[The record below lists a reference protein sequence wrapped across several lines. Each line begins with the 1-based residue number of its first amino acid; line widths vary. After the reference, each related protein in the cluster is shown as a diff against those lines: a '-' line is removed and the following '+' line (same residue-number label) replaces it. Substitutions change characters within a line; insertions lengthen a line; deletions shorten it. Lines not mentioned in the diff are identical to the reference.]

1 MNSCLLYVFQV
12 HVLLFPLFRFYRSS
26 VAFIVIEFLHVSVLV
41 CMFVRLLSSFTGW
54 NMELDNWRVG
64 RQDGFLSLLLFF
76 FFFYHIHGL
85 RYRSHSCVH
94 VLSSSFSLF
103 ASVEVSLDIQMKHEI
118 AVSDFPKN
126 TLAY

>member
-1 MNSCLLYVFQV
+1 MNSCLLYLFRVYV
-12 HVLLFPLFRFYRSS
+12 WLFPLFRFYTSS
-26 VAFIVIEFLHVSVLV
+26 VAFIVIEFLHVAVLV
-41 CMFVRLLSSFTGW
+41 CMFVRFLSSFTGW

-64 RQDGFLSLLLFF
+64 RQDGFLSLLLF

-118 AVSDFPKN
+118 VLSEFPKN
-126 TLAY
+126 TLTY

>member
-76 FFFYHIHGL
+76 FFF
-85 RYRSHSCVH
+85 
-94 VLSSSFSLF
+94 LSYPWASLQESFMCPCFVVVFLPF
-103 ASVEVSLDIQMKHEI
+103 CLGGG
-118 AVSDFPKN
+118 
-126 TLAY
+126 